1 MQMTSYFLER
11 FCSLMKENNKI
22 KISIFFFFTLR
33 LDCWCHFMYSRV
45 LGFSFSAGE
54 MRPTIR
60 LREGTVP
67 PPPRIL
73 PMAAGTDPLPLQLRL
88 QQTHLQILKDYAG
101 QRSWKTVTSNWDTYD
116 NLSGDISHI
125 SFPPRPPYLIPV
137 GEHVCK
143 RQSGFSL
150 VYFGWCSFF
159 FFLGKSLQ
167 SCRCQNS
174 AVLPTLVW
182 FLVLAPCE
190 GGCGLL
196 GGRPFV

>member
-1 MQMTSYFLER
+1 
-11 FCSLMKENNKI
+11 
-22 KISIFFFFTLR
+22 
-33 LDCWCHFMYSRV
+33 MYSRV

-67 PPPRIL
+67 PPSRIL

-159 FFLGKSLQ
+159 FFRQVASELSL
-167 SCRCQNS
+167 SELCS
-174 AVLPTLVW
+174 ASYFSLVFSFSSVRRGLW
-182 FLVLAPCE
+182 FIRRETVCLTNHIQ
-190 GGCGLL
+190 
-196 GGRPFV
+196 